1 MPFLN
6 LFKRSVKASSGP
18 ISWAVAGLGNPGPKY
33 ENTRHNAGFNA
44 LDLLASKEGSRV
56 DRMKFKSLTGE
67 ITVGGER
74 VLLIKPQTFMNNS
87 GQPISEALRFYKIPP
102 ERLIVVFDDVSLP
115 CGRLRVR
122 PKGSDGGHN
131 GIKSIIHH
139 LRSDGFPR
147 VKIGVGSPPRADY
160 DMVDWVLGQVAS
172 QDCEDYQNA
181 LERAG
186 QAACAIIEHGADEA
200 MGTYNKK

>member
-6 LFKRSVKASSGP
+6 LFKRSAKASSGP

-44 LDLLASKEGSRV
+44 LDLLASKEGGRV

-87 GQPISEALRFYKIPP
+87 GQPIGEALRFYKIPP

-172 QDCEDYQNA
+172 QDREDYQNA

-186 QAACAIIEHGADEA
+186 QAACAIIERGADEA